1 MTELETLVIRMVLE
15 AQQSL
20 NEAKQVT
27 RGFKDMGEGASEGAG
42 EAGQA
47 VRGLGVGLRDTR
59 HAMHLLAMTRV
70 IPHEAI
76 GPIIGAVHALHLLH
90 KASHAAAAG
99 MFTLRA
105 AMMMTGIG
113 LAVAAV
119 GYLITYLMEARKE
132 EEALAEAAAKAA
144 GTVVGAADAQE
155 AAARELAAQ
164 IKKTAEELEKAKDP
178 GFWKLMK
185 EIATSTETDMGKVV
199 AKVKEEQAQEVLLK
213 EAVARTAAVR
223 AAEDPAVKRREETR
237 ATLEARAAIEAK
249 LRKQE
254 LEALLIDKSKMER
267 EAYVEVEKLAIVE
280 MSQGLSAA
288 EAWARAEE
296 LIGEAAEKNLDIMR
310 EQKLHKDK
318 DRAEAEFAKKEG
330 AAVEGIENQ
339 IEALETSAA
348 TKLMDADAT
357 KRYTIELAMEK
368 AQMDLS
374 TRAIIDAQLAAAEAK
389 NANADLNK
397 EIHDLGIKAQEAT
410 IRMTESADAAEWF
423 AMKQKILKE
432 HAGLTA
438 EQLAKLKAAFDET
451 KNVEFI
457 GKMFDKTMT
466 KFEKYEKDVQQ
477 INKAFDFGR
486 KYPELYA
493 RAIEDAAKE
502 LEGAAA
508 AGEKFQATGFFSA
521 EALTRMEEFTDRVTP
536 SLFALRGGETGAG
549 LRVEAVGAVGPEGAG
564 RMTDLLQLQVDILKD
579 IRGTSPLLPANLRG
593 GGGYRGVPSGGID

>member
-178 GFWKLMK
+178 GFWKLML
-185 EIATSTETDMGKVV
+185 EIAASTETDM
-199 AKVKEEQAQEVLLK
+199 
-213 EAVARTAAVR
+213 
-223 AAEDPAVKRREETR
+223 
-237 ATLEARAAIEAK
+237 
-249 LRKQE
+249 
-254 LEALLIDKSKMER
+254 
-267 EAYVEVEKLAIVE
+267 
-280 MSQGLSAA
+280 
-288 EAWARAEE
+288 
-296 LIGEAAEKNLDIMR
+296 
-310 EQKLHKDK
+310 
-318 DRAEAEFAKKEG
+318 
-330 AAVEGIENQ
+330 
-339 IEALETSAA
+339 
-348 TKLMDADAT
+348 
-357 KRYTIELAMEK
+357 
-368 AQMDLS
+368 
-374 TRAIIDAQLAAAEAK
+374 
-389 NANADLNK
+389 
-397 EIHDLGIKAQEAT
+397 
-410 IRMTESADAAEWF
+410 
-423 AMKQKILKE
+423 
-432 HAGLTA
+432 
-438 EQLAKLKAAFDET
+438 
-451 KNVEFI
+451 
-457 GKMFDKTMT
+457 
-466 KFEKYEKDVQQ
+466 
-477 INKAFDFGR
+477 
-486 KYPELYA
+486 
-493 RAIEDAAKE
+493 
-502 LEGAAA
+502 
-508 AGEKFQATGFFSA
+508 
-521 EALTRMEEFTDRVTP
+521 
-536 SLFALRGGETGAG
+536 
-549 LRVEAVGAVGPEGAG
+549 
-564 RMTDLLQLQVDILKD
+564 
-579 IRGTSPLLPANLRG
+579 
-593 GGGYRGVPSGGID
+593 